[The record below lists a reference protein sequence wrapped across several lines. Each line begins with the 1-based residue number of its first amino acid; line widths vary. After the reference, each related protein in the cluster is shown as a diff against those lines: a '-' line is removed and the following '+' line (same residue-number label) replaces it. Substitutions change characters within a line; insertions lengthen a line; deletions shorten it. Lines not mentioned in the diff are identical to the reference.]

1 MQYLRKICAHAAL
14 LSISLLVAGA
24 SQAGE
29 SAQAVVPTDRALK
42 LSDTLT
48 QGSLKDRLQ
57 SCATHSFYPTDFSI
71 AHRGAPLGYPEHS
84 REGYIAAAEQGA
96 GVHRMRCHLYQGLGA
111 GLSTLSVRSRHYNEH
126 STDLTGIQMLSPPF
140 VRPSESSPPAR
151 LAAPQIFRW
160 RSSKPCAPARIAAT
174 GKLKT
179 LKSI

>member
-1 MQYLRKICAHAAL
+1 MHYLQKICAHAAL
-14 LSISLLVAGA
+14 LSISLLTAGA

-71 AHRGAPLGYPEHS
+71 AHRGAPLGTRNTAAKATLRQPS
-84 REGYIAAAEQGA
+84 RVPVSSNAMSPLPRTWSWS
-96 GVHRMRCHLYQGLGA
+96 VD
-111 GLSTLSVRSRHYNEH
+111 TLSAISPLRRTFYRPHWHPNA
-126 STDLTGIQMLSPPF
+126 QPPF

-174 GKLKT
+174 AKLKT